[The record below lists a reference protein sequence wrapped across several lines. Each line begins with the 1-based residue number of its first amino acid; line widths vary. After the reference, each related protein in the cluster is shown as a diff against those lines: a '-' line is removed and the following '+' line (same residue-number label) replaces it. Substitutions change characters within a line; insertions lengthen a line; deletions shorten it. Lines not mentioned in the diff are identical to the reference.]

1 MFLYI
6 HACKNA
12 SPNELI
18 IGRWEM
24 QMENSP
30 LKAII
35 SFEKDSAT
43 FERFQNGNL
52 AQTYYFSYQMLD
64 DGKYLNLLPLDSGG
78 KHWKPRILKLNRNIL
93 SIQSQSPDS
102 SQLIFKKIGY

>member
-1 MFLYI
+1 
-6 HACKNA
+6 
-12 SPNELI
+12 
-18 IGRWEM
+18 
-24 QMENSP
+24 
-30 LKAII
+30 
-35 SFEKDSAT
+35 
-43 FERFQNGNL
+43 
-52 AQTYYFSYQMLD
+52 MLD